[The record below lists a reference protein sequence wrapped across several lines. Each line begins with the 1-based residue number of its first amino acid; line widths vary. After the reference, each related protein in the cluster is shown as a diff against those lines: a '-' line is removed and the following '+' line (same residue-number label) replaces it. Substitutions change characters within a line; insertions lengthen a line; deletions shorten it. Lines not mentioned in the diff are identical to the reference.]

1 MNKELVLQIMTMPAD
16 TNPQGKIFGGFILS
30 KMDQAAGILCGNYDY
45 VTKAVNN
52 VVFHAPVDI
61 GDVLQCYAKIEKR
74 GTTSLKIKVNVHVK
88 DTYNTLVCEGEYIM
102 VRTDNKGR
110 AVPNGR
116 IPCAEDSSQI
126 DP

>member
-1 MNKELVLQIMTMPAD
+1 VEKKQMSEELEKELVLQIMTMPAD

-61 GDVLQCYAKIEKR
+61 GDVLQCYAKIKNR
-74 GTTSLKIKVNVHVK
+74 GTTSLTIKVNVHVK
-88 DTYNTLVCEGEYIM
+88 DTYNTLVCEGEYVM

-110 AVPNGR
+110 AVPN
-116 IPCAEDSSQI
+116 E
-126 DP
+126 

>member
-1 MNKELVLQIMTMPAD
+1 MKELVLQIMTMPAD

-74 GTTSLKIKVNVHVK
+74 GTTSLTIKVNVHVK

-110 AVPNGR
+110 AVPIADYVEYHAR
-116 IPCAEDSSQI
+116 KTHPK
-126 DP
+126 

>member
-1 MNKELVLQIMTMPAD
+1 VEKKQMSEELEKELVLQIMTMPAD

-61 GDVLQCYAKIEKR
+61 GDVLQCYAKIKNR
-74 GTTSLKIKVNVHVK
+74 GTTSLTIKVNVHVK

-110 AVPNGR
+110 AVPN
-116 IPCAEDSSQI
+116 E
-126 DP
+126 

>member
-1 MNKELVLQIMTMPAD
+1 MSEELEKELVLQIMTMPAD

-61 GDVLQCYAKIEKR
+61 GDVLQCYAKIKNR
-74 GTTSLKIKVNVHVK
+74 GTTSLTIKVNVHVK

-110 AVPNGR
+110 AVPN
-116 IPCAEDSSQI
+116 E
-126 DP
+126 